1 MPPPNPQRH
10 LFIAGCPRSGT
21 SALVGLLNEHPH
33 VALGF
38 ERYKRVRA
46 QLDPHHFTPG
56 QFFAPVLAETDIR
69 GELLYARLR
78 ARWERGEVSVTG
90 DKVPLYTRVLPQLLE
105 RFPGA
110 RVAVLVRDPLAVAR
124 SFARR
129 AADPEDWW
137 PAENDH
143 RLAVKMWNEALAAV
157 RAVDGQWAGKGKE
170 KAPTRG
176 AEGAA
181 LLPYEALLSGDEQ
194 WLEWLLDFAGLP
206 WSTRVRDEYRR
217 LADRWSGRASTQ
229 PESDAGGR
237 VGPGVGAD
245 AEVRAAAG
253 TDGDAELAN
262 YVQAH
267 VDADL
272 RAWAQQRMER
282 QLADGTAVP
291 RSADGEDE
299 APLSAEELSE
309 RELER
314 GQLLEEMRHS
324 GRRAEDEVEVLE
336 RRFVEQAGELAR
348 RGERLR
354 GQTPPGEPT
363 IEQTRHREQAEGR
376 ARPTAA
382 PTRAPRITFVTPH
395 QRVTT
400 GGVYVIEQFARHLAG
415 AAEVCVAVRERP
427 TREIPGVEVR
437 WLEGSY
443 RDALDRGALA
453 PADVLVYPADLRD
466 AADLLELPAG
476 AGRPV
481 MLFQGYGTPG
491 SSVVQANLSSA
502 CEAVAIARWLQ
513 DVALARGVPCAHVPQ
528 GLDREVFTPGSVSPA
543 ERPPRVSLMTH
554 RLDWKGLDDALGA
567 LALVRA
573 QRPEVELAL
582 FGTELVGEEALAG
595 PIRPVG
601 EGALASLTRPATEA
615 VFLAS
620 PTRPEVAALLG
631 ASAVH
636 VVASWEE
643 GFGLT
648 GAEAIACGAALA
660 TTDTKG
666 SRDYAID
673 GHTALVSAP
682 RDPAALARNVL
693 ALLEDAQLRTRL
705 VANGQRHLR
714 TAMPPWREAAR
725 WMALALFED

>member
-1 MPPPNPQRH
+1 VKSGADASIGTMPRH

-21 SALVGLLNEHPH
+21 SALAFLLNEHPH

-46 QLDPHHFTPG
+46 QLDPHHFTPA

-78 ARWERGEVSVTG
+78 TRWERGGVTVTG
-90 DKVPLYTRVLPQLLE
+90 DKVPLYTRVLPQLLA
-105 RFPGA
+105 RMPQA

-129 AADPEDWW
+129 AQDLADWW

-157 RAVDGQWAGKGKE
+157 RAVDAERTGGRE
-170 KAPTRG
+170 EEAPTRG

-194 WLEWLLDFAGLP
+194 WLEWLLGFAGLP
-206 WSTRVRDEYRR
+206 WSTRVQDEYRR
-217 LADRWSGRASTQ
+217 LADSWSARSAGRE
-229 PESDAGGR
+229 PELNAGAQADTGAL
-237 VGPGVGAD
+237 VGVE
-245 AEVRAAAG
+245 AEVQAAAQR
-253 TDGDAELAN
+253 DGDAELVD

-267 VDADL
+267 VDTDL
-272 RAWAQQRMER
+272 RSWAKQRMES
-282 QLADGTAVP
+282 QLARRAAVQ
-291 RSADGEDE
+291 RIADGEDE
-299 APLSAEELSE
+299 VPLSAEELSE
-309 RELER
+309 RERER
-314 GQLLEEMRHS
+314 AQLLEEMRHP

-348 RGERLR
+348 RGELLAQAGGLARRGELLAQAGELARRGERLARSGGR
-354 GQTPPGEPT
+354 GC
-363 IEQTRHREQAEGR
+363 
-376 ARPTAA
+376 
-382 PTRAPRITFVTPH
+382 PRVTFIAPH
-395 QRVTT
+395 QRATT

-415 AAEVCVAVRERP
+415 ATDVCMAVRERP
-427 TREIPGVEVR
+427 SREIPGVEVR

-443 RDALDRGALA
+443 RDALERGVLA

-466 AADLLELPAG
+466 AADLFELPAS

-491 SSVVQANLSSA
+491 SPVVEANLSSA
-502 CEAVAIARWLQ
+502 REAVAIARWLQ
-513 DVALARGVPCAHVPQ
+513 DVALARGVPCAYVPQ
-528 GLDREVFTPGSVSPA
+528 GLDREVFIPGFTLPA
-543 ERPPRVSLMTH
+543 QRPPRISLMTH
-554 RLDWKGLDDALGA
+554 RLDWKGLDDAHEA
-567 LALVRA
+567 LAIVRA
-573 QRPEVELAL
+573 RRPDVELAL
-582 FGTELVGEEALAG
+582 FGAE
-595 PIRPVG
+595 PIVG
-601 EGALASLTRPATEA
+601 EGVLIGPARPVAEGA
-615 VFLAS
+615 FLAS

-631 ASAVH
+631 TSAVH

-648 GAEAIACGAALA
+648 GAEALACGAALA

-693 ALLEDAQLRTRL
+693 ELLADTQLRARL

-714 TAMPPWREAAR
+714 TAMPPWQEAAR
-725 WMALALFED
+725 RLALALFED